1 MKCDAKHLLVFQMFH
16 SDKHFP
22 SSFLSN
28 NKSLRDMFKD
38 PDEYDRR
45 MASLSQRNEE
55 SQRSLE
61 SRNARIKDVV
71 DRKSKVFGQDP
82 ISSISRSRD
91 SSVSREIT
99 RSSAALS
106 RYPDMYGSSN
116 RLRSAVD
123 FTTIFPNRLYLSTAL
138 CWENCKSPKIIP

>member
-1 MKCDAKHLLVFQMFH
+1 
-16 SDKHFP
+16 
-22 SSFLSN
+22 
-28 NKSLRDMFKD
+28 MFKD

-71 DRKSKVFGQDP
+71 ERKSKVFGQDP

-106 RYPDMYGSSN
+106 RYPDMYGSSS
-116 RLRSAVD
+116 RLRSVD
-123 FTTIFPNRLYLSTAL
+123 FTAIF
-138 CWENCKSPKIIP
+138 KID